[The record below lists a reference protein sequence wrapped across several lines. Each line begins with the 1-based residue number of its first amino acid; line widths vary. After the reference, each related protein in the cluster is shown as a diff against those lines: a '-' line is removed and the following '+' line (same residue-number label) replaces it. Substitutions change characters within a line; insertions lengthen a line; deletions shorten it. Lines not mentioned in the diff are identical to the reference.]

1 MKHFGVDSVDG
12 PLFHPLSV
20 YLFLPLFFMK
30 KSNTDP
36 QRHNHAALPFSNIS
50 CPPLFLSMRL
60 NWCKTKN
67 KKTLAHT
74 IQCREKQSFFFPP
87 QFHSAR
93 TKAFCPTNIFIG
105 TLGSHR
111 LNSAKQ
117 RGKDFLFYMLSVCA
131 FSHAAHNSMSR
142 CWVSVT
148 HSFAI
153 VWVTW
158 LALWIAQGHSFLTS
172 DSCILIPTQW
182 FNWFPSSLRWTCSSL
197 AGIIH
202 RAPVQEIKL
211 YIQNVMKVW
220 NDLPDWLWQELTC
233 F

>member
-1 MKHFGVDSVDG
+1 MELFRFWRVCCLCALGMQISAAMSVARKWNEALWRPGASVDG

-20 YLFLPLFFMK
+20 YLFLPLFLKK

-60 NWCKTKN
+60 NWCKTIN

-87 QFHSAR
+87 QFHSAC
-93 TKAFCPTNIFIG
+93 TKTFCPTNIFIG

-117 RGKDFLFYMLSVCA
+117 RGKDFLFFNASSLCVFACGPQQHVEVLSV
-131 FSHAAHNSMSR
+131 
-142 CWVSVT
+142 
-148 HSFAI
+148 
-153 VWVTW
+153 
-158 LALWIAQGHSFLTS
+158 S
-172 DSCILIPTQW
+172 DSLVCHRLSHMTRSLDRSRPLIPNKW
-182 FNWFPSSLRWTCSSL
+182 FLHSDSNTM
-197 AGIIH
+197 I
-202 RAPVQEIKL
+202 
-211 YIQNVMKVW
+211 
-220 NDLPDWLWQELTC
+220 
-233 F
+233 